1 MAAIQGPALDHSR
14 PACTFG
20 GMQRPA
26 SMPAPEDLVL
36 ETFKRQIMLGSGIHG
51 DEFDRAAHLLR
62 TAHFNKGE
70 VLLETGSVCK
80 DAFHVTKGLLR
91 VATLDS
97 DGNEHIVQFAPEGW
111 YASDRGSMYF
121 NEPSRLRIDAIE
133 DSAVVLIGQDFFDA
147 LSAASGK
154 FRSYNTTL
162 LHNHIRH
169 MQDRIA
175 GLLGARADERY
186 QTFIRMYPDLL
197 LRVPQRM
204 IASYLGITP
213 ESLSRVRRE
222 LAERNFKGRR

>member
-1 MAAIQGPALDHSR
+1 
-14 PACTFG
+14 
-20 GMQRPA
+20 
-26 SMPAPEDLVL
+26 MPAPGDLVL
-36 ETFKRQIMLGSGIHG
+36 ETFKHHIMLGSGIHG
-51 DEFDRAAHLLR
+51 DEFDRAAPLLR
-62 TAHFNKGE
+62 TAHFNKGD
-70 VLLETGSVCK
+70 VLLEAGSVCK

-111 YASDRGSMYF
+111 FASDRGSMYF
-121 NEPSRLRIDAIE
+121 NEPSKLRIDAIE
-133 DSAVVLIGQDFFDA
+133 DSALVLIGQDFFDA
-147 LSAASGK
+147 LSAASEK

-169 MQDRIA
+169 MQDRIV

-222 LAERNFKGRR
+222 LEERNFKGKR

>member
-1 MAAIQGPALDHSR
+1 MQGPTSLPHPDEIILAAFKEHI
-14 PACTFG
+14 
-20 GMQRPA
+20 MQ
-26 SMPAPEDLVL
+26 
-36 ETFKRQIMLGSGIHG
+36 GSGIRG

-62 TAHFNKGE
+62 TAQFNKGE

-111 YASDRGSMYF
+111 FASDRGSMYF
-121 NEPSRLRIDAIE
+121 NEPSKLRIDAIE
-133 DSAVVLIGQDFFDA
+133 DSSVVLIGQDFFDA
-147 LSAASGK
+147 FSAASEK

-169 MQDRIA
+169 IQDRVA
-175 GLLGARADERY
+175 LLLGARADERY

-197 LRVPQRM
+197 LRVPQKM

-222 LAERNFKGRR
+222 LAERNFKVRTEKK

>member
-1 MAAIQGPALDHSR
+1 MRDHDGVLNAFR
-14 PACTFG
+14 
-20 GMQRPA
+20 RH
-26 SMPAPEDLVL
+26 VL
-36 ETFKRQIMLGSGIHG
+36 EGSGMDAAH
-51 DEFDRAAHLLR
+51 FDQAAHLLR
-62 TAHFNKGE
+62 TAQFNKGE
-70 VLLETGSVCK
+70 VLLEIGSVCK

-91 VATLDS
+91 VTTLDS

-111 YASDRGSMYF
+111 FASDRGSMYF
-121 NEPSRLRIDAIE
+121 NEPSTLRIDAIE

-147 LSAASGK
+147 LSAASEK

-169 MQDRIA
+169 IQDRIA

-197 LRVPQRM
+197 LRVPQKM

-222 LAERNFKGRR
+222 LAERNFKVKSDW